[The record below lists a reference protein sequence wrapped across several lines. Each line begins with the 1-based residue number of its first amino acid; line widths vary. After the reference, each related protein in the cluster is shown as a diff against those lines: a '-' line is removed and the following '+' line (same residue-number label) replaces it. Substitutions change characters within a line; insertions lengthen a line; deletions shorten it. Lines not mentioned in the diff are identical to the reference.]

1 MKRLILLVV
10 VFVCAST
17 VFAQNNQTTTV
28 DDNDVPRYE
37 IGAQFA
43 SLNSDGDNRNGF
55 GGRFTVNINRNIAL
69 ETEGNFFPG
78 KNFDGRAVQFV
89 AGVKAGKRFS
99 KFGIFGKARPGAY
112 YTSDGDFRLVET
124 GIPNS
129 FRGVSSGKTSLAFD
143 VGGVLEFY
151 PSKRIV
157 TRFEAGDFITRSGG
171 RTVQS
176 VQNGV
181 LVDVFTFP
189 TRTNQYFQFNAGIG
203 FRF

>member
-1 MKRLILLVV
+1 MKGLTLLAV

-28 DDNDVPRYE
+28 DENDVPRYE
-37 IGAQFA
+37 VGAQFA
-43 SLNSDGDNRNGF
+43 SLNRDGDNRNGF
-55 GGRFTVNINRNIAL
+55 GGRFTVNINRSFAL

-78 KNFDGRAVQFV
+78 RNFDGRAVQFV

-112 YTSDGDFRLVET
+112 YTSDGNFKLVET
-124 GIPNS
+124 GTLND
-129 FRGVSSGKTSLAFD
+129 FRGVSSGKTSLALD

-151 PSKRIV
+151 PLKRIV

-171 RTVQS
+171 RTVQGIR
-176 VQNGV
+176 NGV
-181 LVDVFTFP
+181 LVDVFKLP